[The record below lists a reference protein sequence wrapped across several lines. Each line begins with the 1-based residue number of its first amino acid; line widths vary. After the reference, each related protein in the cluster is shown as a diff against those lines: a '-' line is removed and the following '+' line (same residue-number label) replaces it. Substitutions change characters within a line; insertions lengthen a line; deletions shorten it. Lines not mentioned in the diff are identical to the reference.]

1 MLVVTQDSANSERIP
16 RFSIA
21 VFDADL
27 LAKTRA
33 AWGQQTIGD
42 ANSPY
47 SIVLDEVEYS
57 LSTNATSSPNRVVF
71 FAIME
76 GELVLGISELVF
88 CSAGKRCRVV
98 KQLDTHLCPNLHD
111 KLVFEEVDEAKE
123 EALSVYLTSILHA
136 FAINENVHPEAL
148 RLYAREP
155 AQLWLFQ
162 ELAKA
167 IKAEQTNNLKVHVT
181 GRWLNVEGCLGGE
194 KENVQ

>member
-47 SIVLDEVEYS
+47 SMVLDEVEYS

-98 KQLDTHLCPNLHD
+98 KQLDTHC
-111 KLVFEEVDEAKE
+111 VQIFM
-123 EALSVYLTSILHA
+123 
-136 FAINENVHPEAL
+136 
-148 RLYAREP
+148 
-155 AQLWLFQ
+155 
-162 ELAKA
+162 
-167 IKAEQTNNLKVHVT
+167 TN
-181 GRWLNVEGCLGGE
+181 
-194 KENVQ
+194 

>member
-1 MLVVTQDSANSERIP
+1 METQDSQNSEREP
-16 RFSIA
+16 RFG
-21 VFDADL
+21 VKMFDHGL

-33 AWGQQTIGD
+33 SWGQQTIGD

-47 SIVLDEVEYS
+47 SIILDEVERS
-57 LSTNATSSPNRVVF
+57 LTEEVVSSSNRVVF
-71 FAIME
+71 YAIMD
-76 GELVLGISELVF
+76 GDLVLGISELVF
-88 CSAGKRCRVV
+88 CSAGKRCRIV

-123 EALSVYLTSILHA
+123 EALGVYLTSLLHA
-136 FAINENVHPEAL
+136 FAVNEDMHPEAL

-155 AQLWLFQ
+155 VQLSLFR

-167 IKAEQTNNLKVHVT
+167 ISGSEPDKLKVRII
-181 GRWLNVEGCLGGE
+181 GRWLNIEGCLGGK